1 MNIGANDVNTNN
13 KDEIIT
19 ITFQILV
26 FLIFFPKIFIVK
38 IVTNCYNKCMYQ
50 SRRLRFRSQ
59 YDREK
64 LIAKFLFFLTGAII
78 ISFIF
83 LFVLFAWY
91 AKDLPSPSK
100 LSQQTGYST
109 VFYDRDGKVLYDMY
123 KDKNRVPVAFEEIP
137 KTLKEATIAIEDKN
151 FYKHG
156 GFSQTG
162 MIRAVFN
169 MFLGRGLQSGSTI
182 TQQLIKNV
190 LLTNRQT
197 ITRKVQEI
205 ILSFEVERRYKKD
218 EILLMYLNEAPYG
231 GSYWGVGTAAKAY
244 FGKSVKDLSL
254 TESAILAG
262 LPQSPSL
269 YSPFIGKNEAWK
281 ARTKSVLRR
290 MREDGYITKD
300 LENSAL
306 KKVEVTKFNAP
317 KILIE
322 APHFVFYVKDQ
333 IEQEYGSKIID
344 QGVKIKTTLSLDVQQ
359 TVEKIVS
366 EEIAKLKDF
375 NATNGAVV
383 VLDSKTGEI
392 LAMVGSYDF
401 NDEKFG
407 KFNVAELGLRQPGS
421 ALKPFTYGLAFEKG
435 YTPASIFMDV
445 KTTFPDQGGEEYNP
459 VNYDGKFRGPVQ
471 LRFALGN
478 SINIPAVKI
487 LAVLGVRDFLTKLNN
502 LGMTTFAPTSENLK
516 RFGLSLTLGGGETT
530 LLNLTS
536 AYSSLASGGLKRDL
550 SSITDISDFKNKN
563 IFKKVR
569 IQEKRVF
576 SPEVSFLLS
585 HILSDNNARL
595 DEFGPNSYLNVPGK
609 TAAVKTGTTDDK
621 RDNWAVGYTKAI
633 TVGVWV
639 GNNDNSPM
647 NPKIASGAT
656 GASPIWYGIMRE
668 LLKKYDDGIMD
679 KPDKVKALT
688 IDAFLGGLP
697 KDGSPTRSE
706 YFIEGNEPK
715 DISPWYKKL
724 KISKSNGK
732 LANEVEI
739 KSGNYEEKDFIVIT
753 ESDPVS
759 TDGKNRWQEAIN
771 FWAGQQGD
779 NKYKPPT
786 ETSDASSDSVIV
798 SIKSPSNESTVP
810 SGNLNIKA
818 KIISLEK
825 LKNVKVKLNGSIIGD
840 WNEDKK
846 EIDENVTVSEG
857 VYELQII
864 AINEKDKQG
873 DSTIKFGVDKPW
885 NYTTPTLAPSII
897 PSITPTP

>member
-1 MNIGANDVNTNN
+1 
-13 KDEIIT
+13 
-19 ITFQILV
+19 
-26 FLIFFPKIFIVK
+26 
-38 IVTNCYNKCMYQ
+38 MYI
-50 SRRLRFRSQ
+50 SRRFRFRTQ
-59 YDREK
+59 YDKQK
-64 LIAKFLFFLTGAII
+64 LIARLLFFLTGAVII
-78 ISFIF
+78 GFIF
-83 LFVLFAWY
+83 SFALFAWY

-109 VFYDRDGKVLYDMY
+109 VFLDREGKVLYDMY
-123 KDKNRVPVAFEEIP
+123 KDKNRVPVTFEEIP

-205 ILSFEVERRYKKD
+205 ILAFEVERRYKKD

-244 FGKSVKDLSL
+244 FDKSVKDLSL
-254 TESAILAG
+254 AESAILAG

-269 YSPFIGKNEAWK
+269 YSPFIGKDDAWK
-281 ARTKSVLRR
+281 GRTKDVLRR
-290 MREDGYITKD
+290 MREDNYITRD
-300 LENSAL
+300 QENAAL
-306 KKVEVTKFNAP
+306 KKIEQIKFTSP

-322 APHFVFYVKDQ
+322 APHFVFYVKDL
-333 IEQEYGSKIID
+333 IENEYGSKIID

-359 TVEKIVS
+359 TAEKIVK
-366 EEIAKLKDF
+366 EEIGKLKDY
-375 NATNGAVV
+375 NATNAAVV
-383 VLDSKTGEI
+383 ILDSKTGEI
-392 LAMVGSYDF
+392 LAMIGSYDF

-407 KFNVAELGLRQPGS
+407 KFNSALGLRQPGS
-421 ALKPFTYGLAFEKG
+421 AMKPFTYGLAFEKG
-435 YTPASIFMDV
+435 YTPSTVLMDV
-445 KTTFPDQGGEEYNP
+445 KTTFPNQGTEDYTP

-478 SINIPAVKI
+478 SINIPAVKL
-487 LAVLGVRDFLTKLNN
+487 LAVLGLRDFLSKLND
-502 LGMTTFAPTSENLK
+502 LGLTTFAPTQENLK

-530 LLNLTS
+530 LLKLTG
-536 AYSSLASGGLKRDL
+536 AYATLATGGIKHEL
-550 SSITDISDFKNKN
+550 SSINDITDFKGKN
-563 IFKKVR
+563 IFKKVKA
-569 IQEKRVF
+569 QEKKVF
-576 SPEVSFLLS
+576 SPEVSFLIS

-595 DEFGPNSYLNVPGK
+595 EEFGPNSYLNVPGK
-609 TAAVKTGTTDDK
+609 TVSVKTGTTDDK
-621 RDNWAVGYTKAI
+621 RDNWAVGYTKSI

-639 GNNDNSPM
+639 GNNDNSKM

-656 GASPIWYGIMRE
+656 GASPIWYRIMRE
-668 LLKKYDDGIMD
+668 VLKKYEDGIMD

-688 IDAFLGGLP
+688 VDGFLGGLP
-697 KDGSPTRSE
+697 KDGYPTRAE
-706 YFIEGNEPK
+706 YYIDGTEPK
-715 DISPWYKKL
+715 DVSPYYKKI

-759 TDGKNRWQEAIN
+759 TDGRNRWQEAIN
-771 FWAGQQGD
+771 AWANSQSD
-779 NKYKPPT
+779 SKFKPPT
-786 ETSDASSDSVIV
+786 ETSDASADSVIV
-798 SIKSPSNESTVP
+798 SIKSPSNQTTVP
-810 SGNLNIKA
+810 SGNVNIKA
-818 KIISLEK
+818 KITTLDK
-825 LKNVKVKLNGSIIGD
+825 LKNVKVKLNGEVKFD

-846 EIDENVTVSEG
+846 DIDETIPVPDG
-857 VYELQII
+857 IYELQII
-864 AINEKDKQG
+864 GTNEKDKQG
-873 DSTIKFGVDKPW
+873 ESTIRFGVNKPW
-885 NYTTPTLAPSII
+885 EETTPT
-897 PSITPTP
+897 PTPSPTPEP

>member
-1 MNIGANDVNTNN
+1 
-13 KDEIIT
+13 
-19 ITFQILV
+19 
-26 FLIFFPKIFIVK
+26 
-38 IVTNCYNKCMYQ
+38 MYL
-50 SRRLRFRSQ
+50 RRTLRFRSQ
-59 YDREK
+59 YDKEK
-64 LIAKFLFFLTGAII
+64 LIAKALFFLTGAVILGFI
-78 ISFIF
+78 FIF
-83 LFVLFAWY
+83 LLFAWY

-123 KDKNRVPVAFEEIP
+123 KDKNRVPVTIEEIP
-137 KTLKEATIAIEDKN
+137 DNLKKATISIEDKN
-151 FYKHG
+151 FYKHN

-205 ILSFEVERRYKKD
+205 ILAFEVERRYKKD

-231 GSYWGVGTAAKAY
+231 GTYWGVGTAAKAY
-244 FGKSVKDLSL
+244 FDKSVKDLSL
-254 TESAILAG
+254 AESAILAG
-262 LPQSPSL
+262 LPQSPST
-269 YSPFIGKNEAWK
+269 YSPFIGKTDAWK
-281 ARTKSVLRR
+281 NRTKSVLRR

-300 LENSAL
+300 QENSAL
-306 KKVEVTKFNAP
+306 KKVESTRFSAP

-333 IEQEYGSKIID
+333 IEKEYGSKIID
-344 QGVKIKTTLSLDVQQ
+344 QGVKIKTTLSLEVQK
-359 TVEKIVS
+359 TVEKIVT
-366 EEIAKLKDF
+366 EEIAKLTDF
-375 NATNGAVV
+375 NVTNASVV
-383 VLDSKTGEI
+383 ILDSKTGEI
-392 LAMVGSYDF
+392 LSMVGSYDY

-407 KFNVAELGLRQPGS
+407 KFNAALGLRQPGS
-421 ALKPFTYGLAFEKG
+421 TLKPFTYGLAFEKG
-435 YTPASIFMDV
+435 YTPSSIFMDV
-445 KTTFPDQGGEEYNP
+445 KTTFPNQGGEEYSP

-478 SINIPAVKI
+478 SINVPAVKS
-487 LAVLGVRDFLTKLNN
+487 LAVLGVRDFLTKLED
-502 LGMTTFAPTSENLK
+502 LGMPTFAPNSENIK

-536 AYSSLASGGLKRDL
+536 AYSVLATGGLKHEI
-550 SSITDISDFKNKN
+550 SSISDITDFKNKN

-569 IQEKRVF
+569 TQEKRVF
-576 SPEVSFLLS
+576 TPEISFILS
-585 HILSDNNARL
+585 HILSDNNARV

-609 TAAVKTGTTDDK
+609 TVSVKTGTTDDK
-621 RDNWAVGYTKAI
+621 RDNWTVGYTKSI

-639 GNNDNSPM
+639 GNNDNSKM

-656 GASPIWYGIMRE
+656 GASPIWYRIMKE
-668 LLKKYDDGIMD
+668 LLKKYDDGIID

-697 KDGSPTRSE
+697 KDGYPTRSE
-706 YFIEGNEPK
+706 YYVEGTEPK

-732 LANEVEI
+732 LANELEI

-771 FWAGQQGD
+771 AWAGQQGD
-779 NKYKPPT
+779 NKFKPPT
-786 ETSDASSDSVIV
+786 ETSDASSQDVIV
-798 SIKSPSNESTVP
+798 SIKNP
-810 SGNLNIKA
+810 SGQTTVTSGNVNIKA
-818 KIISLEK
+818 KITSIEK
-825 LKNVKVKLNGSIIGD
+825 IKNIKIKLNGVEKFN
-840 WNEDKK
+840 WNEDKH
-846 EIDENVTVSEG
+846 EINENISLDKG
-857 VYELQII
+857 VYELQVI
-864 AINEKDKQG
+864 AVNEKDKQG
-873 DSTIKFGVDKPW
+873 ESTIKFGVDEAW
-885 NYTTPTLAPSII
+885 DVV
-897 PSITPTP
+897 TPTP

>member
-1 MNIGANDVNTNN
+1 ML
-13 KDEIIT
+13 
-19 ITFQILV
+19 F
-26 FLIFFPKIFIVK
+26 FFIFFPKTFIVK
-38 IVTNCYNKCMYQ
+38 IVTNCYNKYMYL
-50 SRRLRFRSQ
+50 SRRLQFRSK
-59 YDREK
+59 YDKEK
-64 LIAKFLFFLTGAII
+64 LIAKLLIFLTGAVILG
-78 ISFIF
+78 FIF
-83 LFVLFAWY
+83 MFILFAWY

-100 LSQQTGYST
+100 LSSQTGYST
-109 VFYDRDGKVLYDMY
+109 VFLDREGKVLYDMY
-123 KDKNRVPVAFEEIP
+123 KDKNRVPVTFEEIP

-162 MIRAVFN
+162 MIRAFLN
-169 MFLGRGLQSGSTI
+169 MFLGRGLQGGSTI

-197 ITRKVQEI
+197 ITRKVQEM
-205 ILSFEVERRYKKD
+205 ILAFEVERRYKKD
-218 EILLMYLNEAPYG
+218 EILLMYLNESPYG
-231 GSYWGVGTAAKAY
+231 GTYWGVGTAAKAY
-244 FGKSVKDLSL
+244 FGKSAKDLNL
-254 TESAILAG
+254 VESAILAG

-269 YSPFIGKNEAWK
+269 YSPFIGKNDAWK
-281 ARTKSVLRR
+281 TRTKSVLRR

-300 LENSAL
+300 QENTAL

-333 IEQEYGSKIID
+333 IEEEYGSKIID

-359 TVEKIVS
+359 TVEKIVK

-375 NATNGAVV
+375 NATNAAVV
-383 VLDSKTGEI
+383 VLDSKTGEV

-435 YTPASIFMDV
+435 YNPSTIFMDV
-445 KTTFPDQGGEEYNP
+445 KTTFPDQGAEDYSS
-459 VNYDGKFRGPVQ
+459 D
-471 LRFALGN
+471 
-478 SINIPAVKI
+478 
-487 LAVLGVRDFLTKLNN
+487 
-502 LGMTTFAPTSENLK
+502 NLK

-536 AYSSLASGGLKRDL
+536 AYSVLANGGLKHDIN
-550 SSITDISDFKNKN
+550 SIADISDFKGKN

-576 SPEVSFLLS
+576 SSEVSFLLS

-609 TAAVKTGTTDDK
+609 TVAAKTGTTDDK
-621 RDNWAVGYTKAI
+621 RDNWTVGYTKSI

-639 GNNDNSPM
+639 GNNDNSKM

-656 GASPIWYGIMRE
+656 GASPIWYRIMRE

-697 KDGSPTRSE
+697 KDGYPTRSE
-706 YFIEGNEPK
+706 YFIEGSEPK
-715 DISPWYKKL
+715 DTSPWYKKL

-732 LANEVEI
+732 LANEVEV
-739 KSGNYEEKDFIVIT
+739 KSGNYEEKDFIVIS

-759 TDGKNRWQEAIN
+759 TDGKDRWQQAVN
-771 FWAGQQGD
+771 AWAAG
-779 NKYKPPT
+779 
-786 ETSDASSDSVIV
+786 
-798 SIKSPSNESTVP
+798 
-810 SGNLNIKA
+810 
-818 KIISLEK
+818 
-825 LKNVKVKLNGSIIGD
+825 
-840 WNEDKK
+840 
-846 EIDENVTVSEG
+846 
-857 VYELQII
+857 
-864 AINEKDKQG
+864 QG
-873 DSTIKFGVDKPW
+873 DSKFK
-885 NYTTPTLAPSII
+885 S
-897 PSITPTP
+897 

>member
-1 MNIGANDVNTNN
+1 
-13 KDEIIT
+13 
-19 ITFQILV
+19 
-26 FLIFFPKIFIVK
+26 
-38 IVTNCYNKCMYQ
+38 MY
-50 SRRLRFRSQ
+50 SPGRTRFRSQ
-59 YDREK
+59 YDKEK
-64 LIAKFLFFLTGAII
+64 LVAKLLFFLTGAVILG
-78 ISFIF
+78 FIF
-83 LFVLFAWY
+83 VFILFAWY

-123 KDKNRVPVAFEEIP
+123 KDKNRVPVTFEEIP

-156 GFSQTG
+156 GFSQMG
-162 MIRAVFN
+162 IIRAVFN

-205 ILSFEVERRYKKD
+205 ILSFEVERRYKKE

-262 LPQSPSL
+262 LPQSPST
-269 YSPFIGKNEAWK
+269 YSPFIGKNDAWK
-281 ARTKSVLRR
+281 NRTKSVLRR
-290 MREDGYITKD
+290 MREDGYITRD
-300 LENSAL
+300 QENTSL
-306 KKVEVTKFNAP
+306 KKVEQTKFNEP

-344 QGVKIKTTLSLDVQQ
+344 QGVKIKTTLALDVQQ
-359 TVEKIVS
+359 TVEKIVR

-375 NATNGAVV
+375 NATNAAVV
-383 VLDSKTGEI
+383 VLDSKTGEV

-407 KFNVAELGLRQPGS
+407 KFNVAELGQRQPGS
-421 ALKPFTYGLAFEKG
+421 TLKPFTYGLAFEKG
-435 YTPASIFMDV
+435 YTPSSIFMDV
-445 KTTFPDQGGEEYNP
+445 KTVFPDQGTEDYIP

-478 SINIPAVKI
+478 SINLPAVKS
-487 LAVLGVRDFLTKLNN
+487 LAVLGVRDFLTKLND
-502 LGMTTFAPTSENLK
+502 LGMPTFAPNSENLK

-536 AYSSLASGGLKRDL
+536 AYSVLASGGLRRDV
-550 SSITDISDFKNKN
+550 SSISDISDFRGKN

-569 IQEKRVF
+569 TQEKRVF
-576 SPEVSFLLS
+576 SSEVSFLLS
-585 HILSDNNARL
+585 HILSDNNARIE
-595 DEFGPNSYLNVPGK
+595 EFGPNSYLNVPGK
-609 TAAVKTGTTDDK
+609 TVSVKTGTTDDK
-621 RDNWAVGYTKAI
+621 RDNWTVGYTKSI

-656 GASPIWYGIMRE
+656 GASPIWYRIMRE
-668 LLKKYDDGIMD
+668 LLSKKYEDGIMD
-679 KPDKVKALT
+679 KPDKVKAIT

-697 KDGSPTRSE
+697 KDGYPTRSE
-706 YFIEGNEPK
+706 YFIEGMEPK

-732 LANEVEI
+732 LANEVEV

-771 FWAGQQGD
+771 AWAGQQGD

-786 ETSDASSDSVIV
+786 ETSDASSDSVII
-798 SIKSPSNESTVP
+798 SIKSPSNQTTVT

-818 KIISLEK
+818 KIVSLDK
-825 LKNVKVKLNGSIIGD
+825 LKSVKINLNGEEIKS

-846 EIDENVTVSEG
+846 DIDETITLTEEK

-864 AINEKDKQG
+864 AVNEKDKQG
-873 DSTIKFGVDKPW
+873 DSTIKFGFNKPW
-885 NYTTPTLAPSII
+885 DYEVPSATPTSTTEP
-897 PSITPTP
+897 

>member
-1 MNIGANDVNTNN
+1 
-13 KDEIIT
+13 
-19 ITFQILV
+19 
-26 FLIFFPKIFIVK
+26 
-38 IVTNCYNKCMYQ
+38 MY
-50 SRRLRFRSQ
+50 SPRRLRFRSQ
-59 YDREK
+59 YDKEK
-64 LIAKFLFFLTGAII
+64 LIAKLLFFLTGAVILG
-78 ISFIF
+78 FIF
-83 LFVLFAWY
+83 VFILFAWY

-100 LSQQTGYST
+100 LSQATGYST

-123 KDKNRVPVAFEEIP
+123 KDKNRVPVVIEEIP

-151 FYKHG
+151 FYKHN
-156 GFSQTG
+156 GFSQMG
-162 MIRAVFN
+162 MVRAVFN
-169 MFLGRGLQSGSTI
+169 MFLGKGLQSGSTI

-205 ILSFEVERRYKKD
+205 ILAFEVERRYEKD

-290 MREDGYITKD
+290 MREDGYITRD
-300 LENSAL
+300 QENSSL
-306 KKVEVTKFNAP
+306 KRVESTKFVAP

-344 QGVKIKTTLSLDVQQ
+344 QGVKIKTTLALDVQQ
-359 TVEKIVS
+359 TAEKIVK

-375 NATNGAVV
+375 NATNAAVV
-383 VLDSKTGEI
+383 VLDSKTGEV
-392 LAMVGSYDF
+392 LAMVGSYDY

-421 ALKPFTYGLAFEKG
+421 TLKPFTYGLAFEKG
-435 YTPASIFMDV
+435 YTPSSIFMDV
-445 KTTFPDQGGEEYNP
+445 KTTFPDQGTSDYNP

-487 LAVLGVRDFLTKLNN
+487 LAVLGVRDFLTKLND
-502 LGMTTFAPTSENLK
+502 LGMATFAPTAENLK

-536 AYSSLASGGLKRDL
+536 AYSTLSTGGIKHDL
-550 SSITDISDFKNKN
+550 SSFYDISDFRGKN

-569 IQEKRVF
+569 VQEKKVF

-585 HILSDNNARL
+585 HILSDNNARI
-595 DEFGPNSYLNVPGK
+595 DEFGPNSYLNIPGK
-609 TAAVKTGTTDDK
+609 TVAVKTGTTDDK
-621 RDNWAVGYTKAI
+621 RDNWAVGYTKSI

-647 NPKIASGAT
+647 NPKISSGAT
-656 GASPIWYGIMRE
+656 GASPIWYRIMRE

-679 KPDKVKALT
+679 KPAKVKVLN
-688 IDAFLGGLP
+688 IDSFLGGLP
-697 KDGSPTRSE
+697 KDGSSTRSE
-706 YFIEGNEPK
+706 YFVEGTEPK

-732 LANEVEI
+732 LANEVEV

-771 FWAGQQGD
+771 AWAGQQSD
-779 NKYKPPT
+779 SKFKPPT
-786 ETSDASSDSVIV
+786 EISNESSDSVIV
-798 SIKSPSNESTVP
+798 SIKSPSNQTTIS
-810 SGNLNIKA
+810 SGNVNIKT
-818 KIISLEK
+818 KITSVEK
-825 LKNVKVKLNGSIIGD
+825 LKSVKIKLNGEEIRS

-846 EIDENVTVSEG
+846 EIDETISITEDG
-857 VYELQII
+857 VYELQVI
-864 AINEKDKQG
+864 AVNEKDKSG
-873 DSTIKFGVDKPW
+873 ESTIKFGVNKPW
-885 NYTTPTLAPSII
+885 DSPTL
-897 PSITPTP
+897 TPTPTP